1 MTPGKTAAELGKY
14 EIIRAIGRGGMGEV
28 FLARDL
34 RLQRKVAI
42 KYLRGDLSQDDW
54 RAHLEREAQTLA
66 KLNHPNIVQ
75 IYDIIYGEEAPA
87 LVMEYV
93 DGRNLHIQLRERDSD
108 RTELLRWLTE
118 IAAGVAAAHDAG
130 IIHNDLKAENVLI
143 GVDNIAKVTDFGIA
157 AHNSDASEDIHA
169 LGTLAT
175 KILGEE
181 AHTPANL
188 NLLLQQMTHKN
199 PSKRPGSR
207 EVAEG
212 LRLAWLESTQEE
224 TALPSLVQSDQP
236 RRTGIIVGAGT
247 ILVLLAISFSWY
259 YKNKVPAHRDYVAVL
274 PTSIT
279 TASGVVDQQQDL
291 LRSSIQQA
299 LQQSV
304 INATALAL
312 VSSDE
317 ARPEDGNLHEIRLAL
332 GADELVISRM
342 DCPGARSCEL
352 TIERL
357 GGPDLSV
364 QNQRTTSVI
373 VDMTLETYSI
383 VQRQWQQLYP
393 GSTVF
398 VDPGKFID
406 EETYQKFLTLY
417 EASHMGGA
425 RQGDVLVQLEPLL
438 AKANRFMPLYLLY
451 AHSALDVYDE
461 SGDPEYLDK
470 LQAALT
476 HAETFAGDSIL
487 LRQSWF
493 SLALERQ
500 DFDQAAV
507 EIERIQVLGGDE
519 VLLHKLKADR
529 YRYMANYEQA
539 IKHYELALA
548 MQPSRALYHKAAHNY
563 YQWGK
568 TDLAITTTREALD
581 RYPNDY
587 TSLGLLGLIMTEQG
601 DLDGAIT
608 TLQRALEL
616 QPHATY
622 YIDLGLAYMLAGD
635 YANARTQFEIA
646 YTSSQEPVVMLNIA
660 DTEFLLGNT
669 AEATQLYRSI
679 ITQSATEDALIERWI
694 LSQAYAQLG
703 EFEKAI
709 NILKEMN
716 AQGVAATFT
725 AALVYTLAGQNIA
738 AMVEIDHA
746 LKAQMGTVWFRLP
759 WFDRLCGETHFSVI
773 MAQAGASDRCANFDV
788 TSSKP

>member
-1 MTPGKTAAELGKY
+1 
-14 EIIRAIGRGGMGEV
+14 MGEV

-54 RAHLEREAQTLA
+54 RVHLEREAQTLA

-75 IYDIIYGEEAPA
+75 IYDIIYGEDTPA

-93 DGRNLHIQLRERDSD
+93 DGPNLHVQLRERDSD

-143 GVDNIAKVTDFGIA
+143 GIDNVAKVTDFGIA

-175 KILGEE
+175 KILGEQ

-199 PSKRPGSR
+199 CSKRPGSR
-207 EVAEG
+207 EVADG

-224 TALPSLVQSDQP
+224 TALPTVVQPDQP
-236 RRTGIIVGAGT
+236 RWARIIVGGCS
-247 ILVLLAISFSWY
+247 ILVVLAIGFTWY
-259 YKNKVPAHRDYVAVL
+259 YQAGKPAHRDYVAVL

-279 TASGVVDQQQDL
+279 TSNGKVDQQQDL

-304 INATALAL
+304 INTTALAL

-317 ARPEDGNLHEIRLAL
+317 ARPEDGNLHEIRSAL

-342 DCPGARSCEL
+342 DCPSARSCEL

-357 GGPDLSV
+357 GGPDLAVKS
-364 QNQRTTSVI
+364 QRTTSVI
-373 VDMTLETYSI
+373 VDMTLETFSI

-398 VDPGKFID
+398 VDPGKLID
-406 EETYQKFLTLY
+406 EATYQKFLTLY

-438 AKANRFMPLYLLY
+438 AKANRFMPIYLLY

-500 DFDQAAV
+500 DFDQAAT
-507 EIERIQVLGGDE
+507 EIERIQLLGGDE

-568 TDLAITTTREALD
+568 TDLAITSIREALD

-601 DLDGAIT
+601 DLDGAIS

-622 YIDLGLAYMLAGD
+622 YIDLGLAYMLADD
-635 YANARTQFEIA
+635 YASARNQFQIA
-646 YTSSQEPVVMLNIA
+646 YTSSQEPVVMLNLA

-669 AEATQLYRSI
+669 AQATQLYRSI
-679 ITQSATEDALIERWI
+679 IVQSTTEKAMVERWI

-738 AMVEIDHA
+738 AMVEVDHA
-746 LKAQMGTVWFRLP
+746 LKAHMGTVWFRLP
-759 WFDRLCGETHFSVI
+759 WFDRLCSETNFSAI
-773 MAQAGASDRCANFDV
+773 MAQAGEAERCVDFDV
-788 TSSKP
+788 TSLKP